1 MGPKYIWVR
10 IDCISSSS
18 NCNICVF
25 ITTLCSFYPILSRMY
40 VSISHFSHVYILLL
54 YTSILHKQ
62 FSRLFPRP
70 FEWPGVCQTKEK
82 ISCDPLA
89 LCPYKQINTRC
100 VQAVVAQYII
110 VVAQLALS
118 YKTDLYSKCR
128 DPKQFSSHTIHISK
142 SISNH
147 HWGSKWC
154 YK

>member
-1 MGPKYIWVR
+1 MHYCEFDKNMYYANLFLFSIQFKQMGPKYIWVK

-18 NCNICVF
+18 NSNICVF

-82 ISCDPLA
+82 ISCDPLPP
-89 LCPYKQINTRC
+89 CPYKQINTRC
-100 VQAVVAQYII
+100 DQAMAALYII

-118 YKTDLYSKCR
+118 
-128 DPKQFSSHTIHISK
+128 
-142 SISNH
+142 
-147 HWGSKWC
+147 
-154 YK
+154 